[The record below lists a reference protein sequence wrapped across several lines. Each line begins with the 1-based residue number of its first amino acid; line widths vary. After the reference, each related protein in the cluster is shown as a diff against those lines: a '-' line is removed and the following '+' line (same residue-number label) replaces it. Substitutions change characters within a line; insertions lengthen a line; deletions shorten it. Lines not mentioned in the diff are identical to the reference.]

1 MRKLPN
7 SNLFITG
14 AGHDINGN
22 RIVKL
27 RFLDSSGFSIHTGG
41 SLRNTEYVIRG
52 KKTARDMHEI
62 SDEDMYSISKEICS
76 YIEKFGSK
84 KQKEKLKIDNPWQ

>member
-7 SNLFITG
+7 SNLYITG

-27 RFLDSSGFSIHTGG
+27 RFLELSGFSIQTGR
-41 SLRNTEYVIRG
+41 SLRITEYAIRG
-52 KKTARDMHEI
+52 KKTARDLHEI

-76 YIEKFGSK
+76 YIEQFGSK
-84 KQKEKLKIDNPWQ
+84 KQKETLKIDNPWQ